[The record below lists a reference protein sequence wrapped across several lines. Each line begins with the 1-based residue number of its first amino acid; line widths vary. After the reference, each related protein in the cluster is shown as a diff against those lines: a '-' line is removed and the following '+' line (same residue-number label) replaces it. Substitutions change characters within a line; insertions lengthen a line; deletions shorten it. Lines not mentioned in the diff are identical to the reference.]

1 MRRVLVTVDGKV
13 QGVFFR
19 QSTLNVAKALNI
31 TGYVKNLKSGQVEV
45 GAQGGEE
52 DIQKLIE
59 WLKKGPPMARVTNL
73 SVKDLPITSEHSDFK
88 ILF

>member
-45 GAQGGEE
+45 VPKEE
-52 DIQKLIE
+52 RKTY
-59 WLKKGPPMARVTNL
+59 K
-73 SVKDLPITSEHSDFK
+73 S
-88 ILF
+88 